1 MIFSIQNMKC
11 CRIAHYR
18 WKNIAHYQ
26 SKIWNVVVSPIIV
39 GRISPIIVGR
49 IYWSIMIFS
58 IQNMKCCR
66 IAHYT
71 ELHFQKKKK
80 CCRWI
85 VCSYVI
91 WRQNSVFY
99 VRGIKWL
106 DSLDVVVKTKE
117 LDALKL
123 VSFCVFSFWY
133 LLCGQLNDSS
143 KSHIDFLVKVTLMN
157 VLMLSHYKFWHKV
170 FWKI

>member
-1 MIFSIQNMKC
+1 MVLWATKKYC
-11 CRIAHYR
+11 CKIEGSAHAPDV
-18 WKNIAHYQ
+18 KNWTYFPSGDWLLPHWHA
-26 SKIWNVVVSPIIV
+26 VV
-39 GRISPIIVGR
+39 GRIS
-49 IYWSIMIFS
+49 WSIMIFS
-58 IQNMKCCR
+58 IQNM
-66 IAHYT
+66 
-71 ELHFQKKKK
+71 K

-99 VRGIKWL
+99 VRGIKLL

-133 LLCGQLNDSS
+133 LLCSQLNDSS